1 MNPQDLFERGV
12 VTLQEAALGRARWS
26 EAALL
31 ISEISGTSGNALAF
45 ADGRTQAD
53 AHFLFMRLCHDGE
66 HREDLEREYF
76 SEYWARDESIPRV
89 GRLPDGALV
98 PTAELYT
105 KRERERSPAYTEARR
120 KADAERPQRAAGRAG
135 RIEHRIESRG
145 LPGTGRLD
153 VGSVRR
159 GPAPCC
165 RTCASSCACAGRSPM
180 RGRWD
185 ARSSRC
191 P

>member
-1 MNPQDLFERGV
+1 MSPRDLFVRGV
-12 VTLQEAALGRARWS
+12 VTQEAALGNAPWL
-26 EAALL
+26 EAASL
-31 ISEISGTSGNALAF
+31 INEISGTRGNALAF
-45 ADGRTQAD
+45 AYGRAQAD
-53 AHFLFMRLCHDGE
+53 AHFLFTRLCHDGE

-76 SEYWARDESIPRV
+76 SEYWARDESIPHV

-105 KRERERSPAYTEARR
+105 KRERERSPAYTEARH
-120 KADAERPQRAAGRAG
+120 AGRPQGAAGRAG
-135 RIEHRIESRG
+135 RIEHRAESRG

-153 VGSVRR
+153 VGSARPR
-159 GPAPCC
+159 SGACC
-165 RTCASSCACAGRSPM
+165 RTCASSCECAGRSPM